1 MKIKAIVMDMDGTLL
16 DPNNEIMPETLRALL
31 ECQKKGIHIV
41 LASGRNY
48 GRIQPYLDQLELEKY
63 GGLLIEINGIAI
75 YDVQKK
81 ERHILRQ
88 LSKEEIQPIFT
99 YLMSLDVESIA
110 VYDEGLFDYM
120 PESILSMKK
129 ELRKTLNLSDDYP
142 WTAGPWGWFTDMR
155 NGYPNQKYIQQFDEI
170 DCPINKLQVLQ
181 EEEKLTIV
189 MKDLM
194 EKYGSEFEFFRSAPK
209 QIEIGPLGFSK
220 GDTLLR
226 IMETNQWTKENVLV
240 FGDGGNDISMFNKT
254 EYSIA
259 MGQASDEVKNHA
271 KYVTDSNNQNGIYHA
286 LKKFEVI

>member
-1 MKIKAIVMDMDGTLL
+1 MQIKAIVMDMDGTLL
-16 DPNNEIMPETLRALL
+16 DPNNEIMPETLSALL
-31 ECQKKGIHIV
+31 ECQKKGIRIV

-48 GRIQPYLDQLELEKY
+48 GRIQPYLDHLELEKY

-129 ELRKTLNLSDDYP
+129 ELRKTLNLPDNYP

-155 NGYPNQKYIQQFDEI
+155 NGYPNQKYIQEFDEI

-189 MKDLM
+189 MKNLM

-226 IMETNQWTKENVLV
+226 IMEANQWTKENVLV

-271 KYVTDSNNQNGIYHA
+271 KYVTDSNDKNGIYHA